1 MFNVN
6 HFIIS
11 QANPHAVMLASFNV
25 NKSVWSNRIMRL
37 VNGVLLFLKKQVKE
51 WIGNVIDLIG
61 GQRIAPSWDTKRGF
75 GSQFFTQEYEGRDI
89 DISLTPWINDRSLF
103 SAFLHVVSMTY
114 YS

>member
-1 MFNVN
+1 
-6 HFIIS
+6 
-11 QANPHAVMLASFNV
+11 
-25 NKSVWSNRIMRL
+25 MRL

-103 SAFLHVVSMTY
+103 SAFLHVVSSLIIHDKNIMFLFQLSSHTY
-114 YS
+114 NLLFLW